1 MKEGYIMIKIAHV
14 EEAISLVQSNLPKE
28 VVNVVISIATILD
41 AEYGKNRNVDGSN
54 GGYILIVESYLE
66 LEKLKDIYVDI
77 NNDIPEYVDKIEVN
91 DSESYYNILFLCNSD
106 FSISL
111 ILPSSIITKRLL
123 SWSDSN

>member
-1 MKEGYIMIKIAHV
+1 MIKIAHV